1 MRLLVWND
9 GQVVEA
15 SQFRL
20 DRPYVM
26 QRIHT
31 LGHKVYNIAY
41 HVELLR
47 EASITLFGFASLC
60 GAADAERIIAKLLEL
75 SRVTPR
81 LSCPVAM
88 RLDFEGA
95 LSFEV
100 EHPLYDAGMALKSRR
115 LTGAAVEM
123 VLPNISYMSSAS
135 VAVDSLTEAM
145 ATKRGGD
152 IPIIVNAERG
162 VVSEP
167 WRPIF
172 VVYSGRVYTPQ
183 AFSTVEYK
191 LVKDAVDNLGMELVV
206 RDIPYESLQRV
217 DEVFFA
223 DTMSVMPLVS
233 IEKHRL
239 LSVVTSRIT
248 SRMEPTL

>member
-9 GQVVEA
+9 GQVIEA
-15 SQFRL
+15 SQLRL
-20 DRPYVM
+20 DKPYVM

-31 LGHKVYNIAY
+31 IGHKVYNIAR
-41 HVELLR
+41 HIEQLR
-47 EASITLFGFASLC
+47 EASMSLFGFATLC
-60 GAADAERIIAKLLEL
+60 GPADAERIITKLLEL

-88 RLDFEGA
+88 RLDCDGA

-100 EHPLYDAGMALKSRR
+100 EEPLYDMGMEIKAKRVTGVGVGALTFDNFY
-115 LTGAAVEM
+115 L
-123 VLPNISYMSSAS
+123 SSATI
-135 VAVDSLTEAM
+135 AVDELAQAM
-145 ATKRGGD
+145 ASKRGGN
-152 IPIIVNAERG
+152 ISIYVNSEGNIV
-162 VVSEP
+162 SQS

-172 VVYSGRVYTPQ
+172 VVYNGRVYTPS
-183 AFSTVEYK
+183 AFSSVEYSV
-191 LVKDAVDNLGMELVV
+191 VKDAVESIGLELIV

-223 DTMSVMPLVS
+223 DTMAVTSLFAV
-233 IEKHRL
+233 EKYRL

-248 SRMEPTL
+248 SRMEPTI